1 MVMIID
7 SYDDDDDESVED
19 GDVCK
24 FGTGAP
30 SSVRGAQNLHSSVGK
45 RRQRRTQLAA
55 HWGKSDRA
63 LWGKSRGKAIKL
75 ACASFAEGGRVG
87 AAASEYFESLS
98 NIWVLG
104 GRNI

>member
-7 SYDDDDDESVED
+7 NYDDDDDESVED

-55 HWGKSDRA
+55 H
-63 LWGKSRGKAIKL
+63 
-75 ACASFAEGGRVG
+75 
-87 AAASEYFESLS
+87 
-98 NIWVLG
+98 
-104 GRNI
+104 

>member
-1 MVMIID
+1 MVMIIVN
-7 SYDDDDDESVED
+7 YDDDDDESVED

-55 HWGKSDRA
+55 HCGKVRQGRLRKSQTGH
-63 LWGKSRGKAIKL
+63 LGKKQWKSKQARL
-75 ACASFAEGGRVG
+75 CQ
-87 AAASEYFESLS
+87 LC
-98 NIWVLG
+98 
-104 GRNI
+104 